1 MAALALMT
9 AACSNSDNDILTP
22 AEQPAKAQGIPFTA
36 TISMGESASTRALSE
51 DNVNNKIVA
60 TWAVDDK
67 VALIHNGVKDEMTV
81 SAVNAGVA
89 TITGTITGYPS
100 YPSDG
105 DAVTIIYPATAA
117 DGTTGNVK
125 ANLLAA
131 QDGTLATIA
140 ANYDVRKGTGTLKV
154 SGTASLNGNV
164 SLTNQFAI
172 FKFTLSGQSIDA
184 THPLVIKK
192 GENEVV
198 TTVTP
203 ASSMTSVYVAMPAAA
218 SSTYRFIVTTDNN
231 KYIKSGTAA
240 ITAGNYYQTTL
251 DLSTPRYPL
260 ALASATV
267 DDLGSVIASNG
278 KIYLKNAAIPSGE
291 SAVAKIAYLGDGDN
305 SDDTYNH
312 GLALALADVSET
324 KWCLQWSETCL
335 PTQYS
340 TAETAKG
347 DMAGIAN
354 TDYLIDHAPAGHTH
368 NAAKAA
374 RDYSVTRPTGTSAWF
389 LPSAGQWDKMA
400 NAAGGY
406 ENLGLPKADG
416 YWSST
421 ESNASS
427 DAGNHSSAWYFDADV
442 HDGKWEDNRKDD
454 LNHVRACLAF

>member
-1 MAALALMT
+1 
-9 AACSNSDNDILTP
+9 
-22 AEQPAKAQGIPFTA
+22 
-36 TISMGESASTRALSE
+36 MGESASTRALSE

-203 ASSMTSVYVAMPAAA
+203 ASSTTSVYVAMPPAA
-218 SSTYRFIVTTDNN
+218 SSDYRFIVTTDNN

-240 ITAGNYYQTTL
+240 IAAGKYYQTTL
-251 DLSTPRYPL
+251 DLSTARYPL

-267 DDLGSVIASNG
+267 DDLGSVIASDGN
-278 KIYLKNAAIPSGE
+278 IYLKNAATPSGNTG
-291 SAVAKIAYLGDGDN
+291 VAMIAYVGNDAETSPTN
-305 SDDTYNH
+305 TAFKN
-312 GLALALADVSET
+312 GLALALANANVSET
-324 KWCLQWSETCL
+324 KILWCSKDIETCL

-354 TDYLIDHAPAGHTH
+354 TDALVGHAEHTH
-368 NAAKAA
+368 YAAKAA
-374 RDYSVTRPTGTSAWF
+374 REYSVTRPADTSEWF

-406 ENLGLPKADG
+406 EKLGLPPSEDG

-421 ESNASS
+421 EFNA
-427 DAGNHSSAWYFDADV
+427 SSAWYFDD
-442 HDGKWEDNRKDD
+442 DNGKWEDNSKKDD
-454 LNHVRACLAF
+454 NQVRACLAF